1 MKRRVVLARSA
12 GQELRAEKVRV
23 LFDGKILSFT
33 MDVGCRGHLMA
44 AGDDAEG
51 LVLNRLKSAIDDT
64 LLDDGAPNTSG
75 IGENR
80 AHVEVECRNESPEVA
95 PPLCSGDGLE
105 DGEAPRRLS
114 PQRLNMGPKGEM
126 GVPDNS

>member
-44 AGDDAEG
+44 AGDG
-51 LVLNRLKSAIDDT
+51 RGRLY
-64 LLDDGAPNTSG
+64 
-75 IGENR
+75 
-80 AHVEVECRNESPEVA
+80 EVDWIN
-95 PPLCSGDGLE
+95 
-105 DGEAPRRLS
+105 RLS
-114 PQRLNMGPKGEM
+114 PLGIAGQNALYCMPARVYGKPPLNQA
-126 GVPDNS
+126 